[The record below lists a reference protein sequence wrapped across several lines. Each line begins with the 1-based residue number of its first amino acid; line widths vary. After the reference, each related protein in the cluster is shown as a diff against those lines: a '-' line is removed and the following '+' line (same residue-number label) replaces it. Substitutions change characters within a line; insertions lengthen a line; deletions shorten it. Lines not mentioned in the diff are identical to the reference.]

1 MVKVSVIMPAFNAEK
16 YISEAIDSILNQTF
30 TDFEFI
36 IINDGSTDKTA
47 EIVKSYKDD
56 RIIFLDNEE
65 NKGIV
70 YTLNKGLEISTGTY
84 IVRMDADDISLENRI
99 EKQVDF
105 MEKNLD
111 TGVLGSSIK
120 MFGEGIQST
129 IVSYATDSNM
139 IKANLIFHSCLA
151 HPSVIIRKSVLNDYK
166 LKYDSDYHG
175 REDFKL
181 WWDISEVSKINS
193 LSDVLLCYRMH
204 SNQIT
209 RQPTLR
215 SRENSRMLL
224 KKRLFDMK
232 VDLDEE
238 QENVLF
244 KYCVGDISNL
254 SYDEIIRF
262 VYVNGKI
269 ISKNESTRKF
279 DNTCLKKVCSLSVNY
294 VIGQNRLSGLQKL
307 KVLNLSRNLKV
318 HTGSMFIKSLKI
330 IL

>member
-16 YISEAIDSILNQTF
+16 YISKAIESILKQTY
-30 TDFEFI
+30 TNFEFI

-47 EIVKSYKDD
+47 EIVKSYDDD
-56 RIIFLDNEE
+56 RIIFLENKE

-70 YTLNKGLEISTGTY
+70 YTLNKGLEISKGTY
-84 IVRMDADDISLENRI
+84 IVRMDADDISFENRI
-99 EKQVDF
+99 EKQVEF

-120 MFGEGIQST
+120 MFGDDMEST
-129 IVSYATDSNM
+129 IVNYATDSKLL
-139 IKANLIFHSCLA
+139 KANLIFHSCIA
-151 HPSVIIRKSVLNDYK
+151 HPSVIIRKSVLDENK

-181 WWDISEVSKINS
+181 WWDISEVSKINA
-193 LSDVLLCYRMH
+193 LSDVLLYYRVH

-209 RQPTLR
+209 KQLTLN
-215 SRENSRMLL
+215 SRENSRALL
-224 KKRLFDMK
+224 KKRLLDMK

-254 SYDEIIRF
+254 SYEEIIRL
-262 VYVNGKI
+262 VYVNSKI
-269 ISKNESTRKF
+269 ISKNEWTKKF
-279 DNTCLKKVCSLSVNY
+279 DNACLKKVCSLSVNY
-294 VIGQNRLSGLQKL
+294 VIRQNQLSCLQKL
-307 KVLNLSRNLKV
+307 KVLNLSRNLKI
-318 HTGSMFIKSLKI
+318 HTINMFIKSLRI